1 MPRTPWSSEETMARV
16 ISGTKQVLKDNP
28 KSVRMAKR
36 MRCPKD
42 KTLTVPH
49 GRHQRCPRCLAIY
62 KTVKL

>member
-1 MPRTPWSSEETMARV
+1 MPKTVT
-16 ISGTKQVLKDNP
+16 GTRQIQKNNP
-28 KSVRMAKR
+28 KSARHAKR

-49 GRHQRCPRCLAIY
+49 GRHQRCPKCLAVY